1 MLARCVAAAIAV
13 LQKQVVAVAHHRAD
27 TGVITSAVLLCET
40 ALRAFQEQLP
50 QACVPADAL
59 QELLQEL
66 ATLMRVADEAFTAQ
80 DAADGYME
88 LPEQLQHLLSEIGVI
103 AGHVMAQLPLRW
115 ACNHPG
121 CVNLGQASEL
131 ALVGG
136 KSCVCSGCKSA
147 R

>member
-1 MLARCVAAAIAV
+1 VIVVITV
-13 LQKQVVAVAHHRAD
+13 LQKQVVAVTQHRAD
-27 TGVITSAVLLCET
+27 TGLINSAVLLCET
-40 ALRAFQEQLP
+40 ALRVFKEQLP

-59 QELLQEL
+59 QDLLQEL
-66 ATLMRVADEAFTAQ
+66 ATLMRMTVEAIAAQ
-80 DAADGYME
+80 EAANDDVE
-88 LPEQLQHLLSEIGVI
+88 LPEQLQHLLSEFGVFAVHVIG
-103 AGHVMAQLPLRW
+103 QLPLRW

-121 CVNLGQASEL
+121 CINLGQTSEL